1 MFTKSWLTVKEDTL
15 INDENQRGVSRD
27 LYSSTRVWNMAQE
40 QCGYFCVRGVASHG
54 HQTVCEP
61 HVPQNGPHDA
71 DSDSLEAHTRP
82 LCVH

>member
-1 MFTKSWLTVKEDTL
+1 
-15 INDENQRGVSRD
+15 
-27 LYSSTRVWNMAQE
+27 MAHE

-71 DSDSLEAHTRP
+71 DSRSLEAHTR
-82 LCVH
+82 LLFVH